1 MNCQEFDVIVL
12 DLVRGNLKATAARR
26 DGMAHASNCR
36 GCAERLSQE
45 RVLSAGLQAWAE
57 SSGRSQVPE
66 RLEAALLAAFRAHAP
81 LRAAHRVTES
91 RPARLKF
98 AAAGIMIFL
107 AATLAFLEDGRVR
120 GPSPSPF
127 PPAAGKVSASPVA
140 AATQIESESE
150 RRPVKET
157 AQPRPAAQAKRQIAR
172 AAGARAASNRAE
184 EITTGFIPL
193 PYGSSLNLWE
203 EGPSAKIHLIR
214 MRLPRSALLTTGLPM
229 NEERANEPVLADVLF
244 TEDGLARGIR
254 FVN

>member
-12 DLVRGNLKATAARR
+12 DLVRGNLKVTAARR

-36 GCAERLSQE
+36 GCVERLSQE
-45 RVLSAGLQAWAE
+45 RVLSAALQAWAQ
-57 SSGRSQVPE
+57 SSGRGQAPE
-66 RLEAALLAAFRAHAP
+66 RLEAALLAAFRAQAP
-81 LRAAHRVTES
+81 LRAAHRDMES
-91 RPARLKF
+91 RPARLKL
-98 AAAGIMIFL
+98 AAAGILIL
-107 AATLAFLEDGRVR
+107 LGATLAFLENGRVR
-120 GPSPSPF
+120 GPSP
-127 PPAAGKVSASPVA
+127 PAAGKLSVSSIR
-140 AATQIESESE
+140 AATQIESKSE

-157 AQPRPAAQAKRQIAR
+157 VQPRPAAQAKRQIAR
-172 AAGARAASNRAE
+172 RLDARVASNRVE

-193 PYGSSLNLWE
+193 PFGSSLNLWE

-229 NEERANEPVLADVLF
+229 NEERADEPVLADVLF

>member
-1 MNCQEFDVIVL
+1 MNCQEFDVIVV
-12 DLVRGNLKATAARR
+12 DLVRGNLKLTAARR
-26 DGMAHASNCR
+26 DGMAHVSNCR
-36 GCAERLSQE
+36 GCVERLSQE

-57 SSGRSQVPE
+57 SSGRIQAPE

-81 LRAAHRVTES
+81 LRVAHRVTDS
-91 RPARLKF
+91 RPARLKL
-98 AAAGIMIFL
+98 AAAGILIL
-107 AATLAFLEDGRVR
+107 LGATLAFLENGRVR
-120 GPSPSPF
+120 GPSA
-127 PPAAGKVSASPVA
+127 PAAGKLSVSSTR

-157 AQPRPAAQAKRQIAR
+157 VQLRPAAQAKRQIAR
-172 AAGARAASNRAE
+172 PAGARVASNRVE

-193 PYGSSLNLWE
+193 PYGSGLNLWE
-203 EGPSAKIHLIR
+203 AGPVGKIHLIR

-229 NEERANEPVLADVLF
+229 NEERADEPVLADVFF

>member
-12 DLVRGNLKATAARR
+12 DLVRGNLKVTAARR

-45 RVLSAGLQAWAE
+45 RVLSAGLQAWAQ
-57 SSGRSQVPE
+57 SSGRGQAPE

-81 LRAAHRVTES
+81 LRAAHRATET
-91 RPARLKF
+91 RPARLKL
-98 AAAGIMIFL
+98 AAAGILIL
-107 AATLAFLEDGRVR
+107 LGATLAFLENGRVR
-120 GPSPSPF
+120 GPSAPV
-127 PPAAGKVSASPVA
+127 AGKLSVSSIR
-140 AATQIESESE
+140 AATQIESKSE

-157 AQPRPAAQAKRQIAR
+157 VQPRPAAQAKRQIAR
-172 AAGARAASNRAE
+172 PAGARVASNRVE

>member
-1 MNCQEFDVIVL
+1 MNCQEFDLIVL

-26 DGMAHASNCR
+26 DGMAHTSNCR

-45 RVLSAGLQAWAE
+45 RVLSAGLQAWAR
-57 SSGRSQVPE
+57 SSGRGQAPE
-66 RLEAALLAAFRAHAP
+66 RLEAALLAAFRAETP
-81 LRAAHRVTES
+81 LRAAHRDTES
-91 RPARLKF
+91 HPARLKF
-98 AAAGIMIFL
+98 AAAGILILL
-107 AATLAFLEDGRVR
+107 ATTLAFLEDGGVR
-120 GPSPSPF
+120 GPSPS
-127 PPAAGKVSASPVA
+127 AAGKLSVSPIVA
-140 AATQIESESE
+140 APQIEFKSGE
-150 RRPVKET
+150 RPVKET
-157 AQPRPAAQAKRQIAR
+157 PLPRLAAQPKRQIAR
-172 AAGARAASNRAE
+172 RADARTASNRVD